1 MGRIVNPRPIVNRPG
16 ARPEKLLRRARQPAL
31 HRIHLDV
38 IGDPL
43 KLRLVVNQPIVALVL
58 PEGLPGEAEDSVAF
72 ARGESLE
79 RLHQLGD
86 IGQRSHREM
95 NVVRHHDVG
104 VELVVPFPLSIVDGF
119 DYYARDVGVTK
130 VQRARAS
137 AVEKMVHRYEG
148 LSGGGRRGEG
158 AIRREAAVKAPGE
171 EDGLSDGVVVR
182 QAATVECG
190 HEEGVGGEGEDSQEK
205 QEGRLPIGRRLTI
218 CPTKKGEL

>member
-1 MGRIVNPRPIVNRPG
+1 
-16 ARPEKLLRRARQPAL
+16 
-31 HRIHLDV
+31 
-38 IGDPL
+38 
-43 KLRLVVNQPIVALVL
+43 
-58 PEGLPGEAEDSVAF
+58 
-72 ARGESLE
+72 
-79 RLHQLGD
+79 
-86 IGQRSHREM
+86 M

-119 DYYARDVGVTK
+119 DYYSCDVGAAK
-130 VQRARAS
+130 VQRTRAGG
-137 AVEKMVHRYEG
+137 VEKMVHRHESSAG
-148 LSGGGRRGEG
+148 SGWRGES
-158 AIRREAAVKAPGE
+158 AIRREAPVKAPGE